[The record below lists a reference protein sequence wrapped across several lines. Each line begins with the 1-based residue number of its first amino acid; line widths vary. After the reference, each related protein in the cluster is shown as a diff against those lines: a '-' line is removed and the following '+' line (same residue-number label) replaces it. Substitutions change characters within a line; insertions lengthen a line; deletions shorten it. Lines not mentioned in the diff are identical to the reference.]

1 MPSNWTKQ
9 PQQLN
14 QVRYLN
20 SGSGDSIVGGAINSV
35 PSAVGAFQ
43 GVQDVPGDRI
53 IFGMADALA
62 LSNTTVGTLYGGMYQ
77 YVRTKS
83 TSTAT
88 PTLNRAVFWD
98 NAVNLNL
105 YQVTP
110 DEVTGMWAG
119 FNINTLTKGYNWW
132 IQIAGLITMRFRASI
147 TGTPTAG
154 RGVFLAMAGAGTDVG
169 TVDQLVGAA
178 TAVTTGGANNVG
190 VDTLIANYMGVAYV
204 SAPTAGAAS
213 LVEKPVARVRF

>member
-20 SGSGDSIVGGAINSV
+20 SGSGDSVVGGLLTGV
-35 PSAVGAFQ
+35 PSGVAASQ
-43 GVQDVPGDRI
+43 GIQDVPGDRI

-83 TSTAT
+83 NSTAT

-98 NAVNLNL
+98 NTVNYNL
-105 YQVTP
+105 YQTTP
-110 DEVTGMWAG
+110 DEVTGFWAG

-132 IQIAGLITMRFRASI
+132 IQIAGMITMRFLASI
-147 TGTPTAG
+147 TGTPTVG
-154 RGVFLAMAGAGTDVG
+154 RGVFLAMAGAGSDVG
-169 TVDQLVGAA
+169 SVDQLAGQS

-190 VDTLIANYMGVAYV
+190 VDTLIANYMGVAV
-204 SAPTAGAAS
+204 ALPSNGASS
-213 LVEKPVARVRF
+213 LVEKPIGRVRF